1 MSHKWSVSDAETNH
15 FWDNPCPKWDN
26 PALRSGGGGYP
37 SARPSTSSSHAS
49 SNARWCHAL

>member
-26 PALRSGGGGYP
+26 PALRSGGGGQP